1 MCVHLCLVAQSRLTL
16 CDLRT
21 VAHQAPLTMEFFRQ
35 KYCSGLSLA
44 PPGYVRNPGIKSVSP
59 ALQADSLSL
68 SYQRSSWYADHN
80 KLWKIPKEVEIP
92 DHLTCLLRNLHV
104 GQEATVRTEH
114 GTTDWFKI
122 GKGV

>member
-1 MCVHLCLVAQSRLTL
+1 MCVHVCLVAQSRLTL

-59 ALQADSLSL
+59 ALQADSLPAGPS
-68 SYQRSSWYADHN
+68 Q
-80 KLWKIPKEVEIP
+80 KTKVTI
-92 DHLTCLLRNLHV
+92 
-104 GQEATVRTEH
+104 
-114 GTTDWFKI
+114 
-122 GKGV
+122 